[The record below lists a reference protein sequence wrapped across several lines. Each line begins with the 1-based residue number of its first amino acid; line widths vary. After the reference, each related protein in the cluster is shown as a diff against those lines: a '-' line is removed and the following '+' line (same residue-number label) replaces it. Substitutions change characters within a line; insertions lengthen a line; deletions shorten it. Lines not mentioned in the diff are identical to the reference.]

1 MDQPN
6 QSFGQT
12 KSCPKCSEQ
21 IQSSAKVCRHC
32 QSDLRSSFAKHKIL
46 TGFLVLVV
54 IVIFSSVIS
63 SYNETQDTLSAVGE
77 TAADVESQLD
87 KYQAIVDN
95 SPSKQTTTVHKVG
108 ENVKLGGAVV
118 TVNKVA
124 TSVGGAYSKPQ
135 VGNQWINLNIT
146 IENTEDSEQYVTTLG
161 QMFLRDGDGNSYQVA
176 VTDKVMESVN
186 NNLDGTI
193 IAKSKRTGWVGFEVK
208 KEAGGL
214 QFQYNGSMWGG
225 DNIVVDLQ

>member
-1 MDQPN
+1 M
-6 QSFGQT
+6 
-12 KSCPKCSEQ
+12 
-21 IQSSAKVCRHC
+21 
-32 QSDLRSSFAKHKIL
+32 